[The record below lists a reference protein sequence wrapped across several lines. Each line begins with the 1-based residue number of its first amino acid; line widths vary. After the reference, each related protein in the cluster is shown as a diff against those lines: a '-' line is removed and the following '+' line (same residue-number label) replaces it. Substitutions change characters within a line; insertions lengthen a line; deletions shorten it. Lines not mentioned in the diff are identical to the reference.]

1 MAAEGRDRLILDLRQ
16 NGGGSTDANQ
26 DLFSYLINKPRCMKL
41 RETFKTLNHDAY
53 TDYISTW
60 ETRVINPPRIAFKEI
75 GIGEF
80 ELRHILS
87 DATDKINPAK
97 VRFEGDLIVLTSRDN
112 SSGSTNLISALRAAR
127 DVKLIGEKTG
137 GNPADPT
144 VGTLLFLTL
153 P

>member
-1 MAAEGRDRLILDLRQ
+1 
-16 NGGGSTDANQ
+16 
-26 DLFSYLINKPRCMKL
+26 MKL

-60 ETRVINPPRIAFKEI
+60 ETRAINPPRIAFKEI